1 MVKRLGHGI
10 IRTQIQHT
18 DSVTDLTARRQN
30 NHRRVIFRRAVRAQ
44 KAAPIPVGQ
53 HDIQQNQVVFTRLY
67 KGRRVSNLSCVI
79 NSMAIKTN
87 ARRNS
92 VRKLEIVFDQK
103 VFHRARQLS
112 LQVTGLCQVTMIVY
126 RHGAVRR
133 TATKRENKMK
143 TLKMGRRALMAT
155 AIATFGL
162 GNAAFAD
169 GHQVLDDIHFLIPGG
184 AGGGWD
190 GTARGT
196 GEALTEA
203 GLVGSASYENMSGG
217 GGGVAIGYMIENAES
232 LDNTLM
238 VNSTPIVI
246 RSLTGVFP
254 HNFRDLT
261 LVSGTIGDYAAIV
274 VGKDSPINSMDDLL
288 AAWDADQN
296 GTPIGGGSV
305 PGGMDHLVAAM
316 VMEASGRDALG
327 VNYIP
332 YDAGGTAMAALLSG
346 EIAAL
351 STGFSEAVDLSNAG
365 EVKIIGVTADE
376 RVDAAPDAMTMME
389 QGIDTTFVNWRGFF
403 AAPGLADDKLE
414 AYKTAIAAMYDTPEW
429 EAVRAR
435 NGWVNIHN
443 PGDEFE
449 AFLEEQE
456 TVIGDLM
463 RKLGFL

>member
-1 MVKRLGHGI
+1 M
-10 IRTQIQHT
+10 T
-18 DSVTDLTARRQN
+18 
-30 NHRRVIFRRAVRAQ
+30 
-44 KAAPIPVGQ
+44 
-53 HDIQQNQVVFTRLY
+53 
-67 KGRRVSNLSCVI
+67 
-79 NSMAIKTN
+79 
-87 ARRNS
+87 
-92 VRKLEIVFDQK
+92 
-103 VFHRARQLS
+103 
-112 LQVTGLCQVTMIVY
+112 
-126 RHGAVRR
+126 
-133 TATKRENKMK
+133 
-143 TLKMGRRALMAT
+143 TLKMGPRGFKRALIAT
-155 AIATFGL
+155 AVATLGL
-162 GNAAFAD
+162 GTPAFAD
-169 GHQVLDDIHFLIPGG
+169 GHQVLDEIHFIIPGG

-203 GLVGSASYENMSGG
+203 GLVGTASYENMSGG
-217 GGGVAIGYMIENAES
+217 GGGVAISYMIENAES
-232 LDNTLM
+232 LEGTLM

-261 LVSGTIGDYAAIV
+261 LVAGTIGDYAAIV
-274 VGKDSPINSMDDLL
+274 VPADSDVSNMEDFL
-288 AAWDADQN
+288 AVYDADPA

-316 VMEASGRDALG
+316 VMEASRRDALG

-346 EIAAL
+346 EIKAL
-351 STGFSEAVDLSNAG
+351 STGFSEAVDLANQG
-365 EVKIIGVTADE
+365 EVKIIGVTSDA

-403 AAPGLADDKLE
+403 GAPGMSDEKLAQYQ
-414 AYKTAIAAMYDTPEW
+414 AAIAAMYDTDEW

-443 PGDEFE
+443 PGDDFRT
-449 AFLEEQE
+449 FLEEQE

-463 RKLGFL
+463 TKLGFL